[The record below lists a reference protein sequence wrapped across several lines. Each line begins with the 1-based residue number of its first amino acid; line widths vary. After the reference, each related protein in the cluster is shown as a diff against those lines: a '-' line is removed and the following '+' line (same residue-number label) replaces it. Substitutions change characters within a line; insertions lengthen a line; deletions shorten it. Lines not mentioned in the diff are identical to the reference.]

1 MSTSET
7 LMAPWG
13 PFVNTVRQALQG
25 CLFLDLKGLKR
36 TLTLSLSPARYF
48 SHVVTEEGKV
58 LHKTF
63 AEASFSTNILECSD
77 IFHMLEKFSLPFIS
91 ISLLLPTTDFCL
103 LII

>member
-7 LMAPWG
+7 LMVPWG
-13 PFVNTVRQALQG
+13 PFVNTVRQALPG
-25 CLFLDLKGLKR
+25 LVVSGPEGLKR
-36 TLTLSLSPARYF
+36 TLMPTLSPTRYF
-48 SHVVTEEGKV
+48 SHVVTKEGKV
-58 LHKTF
+58 PHKTF
-63 AEASFSTNILECSD
+63 AEASFSTNVLECSD